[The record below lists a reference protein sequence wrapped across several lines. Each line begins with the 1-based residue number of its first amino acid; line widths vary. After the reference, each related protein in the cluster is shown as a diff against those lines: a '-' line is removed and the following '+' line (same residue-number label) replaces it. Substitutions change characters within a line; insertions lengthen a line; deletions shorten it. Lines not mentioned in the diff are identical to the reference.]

1 MECSR
6 TAVRAADVGP
16 DQDLMRSDG
25 GHRHARRSNGGSRT
39 ALIVAVIGLA
49 GLVVVGVLLT
59 RGGSVHA
66 GVSTTPTVHDPGTT
80 VAHPSPTLPVT
91 TTPPTTAPLPL
102 AGKVVG
108 IDPGHNG
115 GNFSDPTF
123 LNQTIWN
130 GRESESCDTTGTETD
145 AGYTEAAYNFSVAE
159 LLRSD
164 LIADGATV
172 VMTRDSNTGV
182 GPCVDQRAKI
192 LNAANPAVSVDIH
205 ADGGPA
211 SGRGFTVLEPVDDGV
226 NSAVIGSSEQFGAD
240 LITAFQQT
248 GMPISTY
255 DGTNGVSYRPDLA
268 GLNLTTEPKVLIECG
283 NMRNATDAAMLVSL
297 SFQQAAASAMTSAI
311 VGFVHAEQS

>member
-1 MECSR
+1 MGSGR
-6 TAVRAADVGP
+6 GP
-16 DQDLMRSDG
+16 
-25 GHRHARRSNGGSRT
+25 RHARRSRGGSRT
-39 ALIVAVIGLA
+39 ALIVVAVVIGIA
-49 GLVVVGVLLT
+49 GVAVVGMLLT
-59 RGGSVHA
+59 RGGSVRSD
-66 GVSTTPTVHDPGTT
+66 VSTKPTGRDSGTT
-80 VAHPSPTLPVT
+80 AAHPSSTVPAT

-145 AGYTEAAYNFSVAE
+145 GGYTEAAYNFSVAE
-159 LLRSD
+159 LLRAD
-164 LIADGATV
+164 LTADGATV

-182 GPCVDQRAKI
+182 GPCVDERAKI
-192 LNAANPAVSVDIH
+192 LNAANPAVSIDIH

-226 NSAVIGSSEQFGAD
+226 NSAVITSSEQFGAD

-255 DGTNGVSYRPDLA
+255 DGTNGVSYRTDLA

-283 NMRNATDAAMLVSL
+283 NMRNATDAAMLVSP
-297 SFQQAAASAMTSAI
+297 SFQQAAARSMTSAI
-311 VGFVHAEQS
+311 VSFVHSEQS